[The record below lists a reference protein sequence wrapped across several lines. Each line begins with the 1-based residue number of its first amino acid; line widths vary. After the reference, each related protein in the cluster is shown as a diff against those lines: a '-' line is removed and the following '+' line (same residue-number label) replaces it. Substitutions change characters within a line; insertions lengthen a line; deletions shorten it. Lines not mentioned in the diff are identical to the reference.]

1 MHAIVACYWPTVGL
15 LLMKSALPCLLGIG
29 LFLSGCTM
37 GPDYRPPEPALS
49 LSWQARLPHDGKEAA
64 LLDWWGQFND
74 PVLTDLQKMAETDS
88 PTLDAALAQI
98 ERARATLTSSRSTLF
113 PNLDAGGTYS
123 RARQLVAGIGVIG
136 ESRAGRLDAAWELD
150 LFGKARRGAEAA
162 EARIQARVDDWHDAR
177 ISLAAEVADLY
188 VQYRGC
194 VLLAGAYEQ
203 QAGSQQSS
211 IAMTRIAEDAG
222 FIASGDLALSEAG
235 AAQVRSAATQQR
247 GACDLLVKGLVSLTG
262 GTEPAIRTLLTQGQ
276 QDLPRP
282 AGLAIQVLPA
292 DLIRQRPDLAAIE
305 REVAATSAEIGAA
318 VAAQLPSL
326 SLAGSIGIAAAG
338 SGGSGT
344 TWSYG
349 PTLSLPL
356 FDAGRRAAAV
366 TGAEAAYA
374 QALANYRQKVRSVV
388 LEVEQALVNLDTA
401 DRREG
406 DAAQAAAG
414 FERNFKAV
422 DAAWQAGSASLLDR
436 EQARR
441 NALEAEIALI
451 TLRQQQ
457 VRNWIALY
465 KAAGGGWQ
473 AEGQS

>member
-1 MHAIVACYWPTVGL
+1 
-15 LLMKSALPCLLGIG
+15 MKSTLPCLLGIS
-29 LFLSGCTM
+29 LFLSGCTL
-37 GPDYRPPEPALS
+37 GPDYRPPEPKLS
-49 LSWQARLPHDGKEAA
+49 PTWQAPLPHGGKEAL

-74 PVLTDLQKMAETDS
+74 PILTDLQKRAEADS

-98 ERARATLTSSRSTLF
+98 ERARATLTSSRSSLF
-113 PNLDAGGTYS
+113 PSLDANGTYS
-123 RARQLVAGIGVIG
+123 RARQVVAGNGAIS

-150 LFGKARRGAEAA
+150 LFGKARRSVEAA
-162 EARIQARVDDWHDAR
+162 DARIQARVDEWHDAR

-194 VLLAGAYEQ
+194 ELLADAYEQ
-203 QAGSQQSS
+203 QAASQEST
-211 IAMTRIAEDAG
+211 IGLTRVAEEAG
-222 FIASGDLALSEAG
+222 FTASGDLALSEAS
-235 AAQVRSAATQQR
+235 AAQTRSAATQQR
-247 GACDLLVKGLVSLTG
+247 GACDLLVKSLVSLTG
-262 GTEPAIRTLLTQGQ
+262 EEEPTIRTLLTQGRG
-276 QDLPRP
+276 DLPQP
-282 AGLAIQVLPA
+282 ASLTLQAVPA
-292 DLIRQRPDLAAIE
+292 DLIRQRPDLAAVE
-305 REVAATSAEIGAA
+305 REVAATNAEIGAA
-318 VAAQLPSL
+318 VADQLPSL
-326 SLAGSIGIAAAG
+326 SLSGSIGIAAAG

-349 PTLSLPL
+349 PALSLPL

-366 TGAEAAYA
+366 TSAEAAYA

-414 FERNFKAV
+414 FDRNFQAV
-422 DAAWQAGSASLLDR
+422 DAAWKAGNASSLDR

-441 NALEAEIALI
+441 NALDAEIALI

-473 AEGQS
+473 MADRS

>member
-1 MHAIVACYWPTVGL
+1 
-15 LLMKSALPCLLGIG
+15 MKSALPRLLAFS
-29 LFLSGCTM
+29 LLLSGCTV

-49 LSWQARLPHDGKEAA
+49 ATWQARLPHGGQQPA

-74 PVLTDLQKMAETDS
+74 PVLTELQKKAEADS

-98 ERARATLTSSRSTLF
+98 DRARATLTSSRSALF
-113 PNLDAGGTYS
+113 PNLDANGTYS
-123 RARQLVAGIGVIG
+123 RARQVAAGNGVISD
-136 ESRAGRLDAAWELD
+136 SRAGRLDAAWELD
-150 LFGKARRGAEAA
+150 LFGGTQRRAEAA

-177 ISLAAEVADLY
+177 ITLAAEVADLY

-194 VLLAGAYEQ
+194 LLLADAYEQ
-203 QAGSQQSS
+203 QAASQQSTIS
-211 IAMTRIAEDAG
+211 LTRLAADAG
-222 FIASGDLALSEAG
+222 FTATGDLALSEAS

-247 GACDLLVKGLVSLTG
+247 GACDLLVKSLVSLSG
-262 GTEPAIRTLLTQGQ
+262 EDEPAIRALLAQGKPE
-276 QDLPRP
+276 LPRP
-282 AGLAIQVLPA
+282 AALAIQALPA

-305 REVAATSAEIGAA
+305 REVAATSAEIGVA
-318 VAAQLPSL
+318 VADQLPSL
-326 SLAGSIGIAAAG
+326 SLSGSIGIAATG
-338 SGGSGT
+338 TGGSGT

-349 PTLSLPL
+349 PALSLPL

-366 TGAEAAYA
+366 TSAEAAYA
-374 QALANYRQKVRSVV
+374 QALANYRQQVRSVV

-414 FERNFKAV
+414 FERNFQAV
-422 DAAWQAGSASLLDR
+422 DAAWQAGNASLLDR

-441 NALEAEIALI
+441 NALDAEIALI

-473 AEGQS
+473 MDGQ